1 MKNNGKGAL
10 KAETSQQG
18 RRIILRI
25 ARTKRPEDKI
35 SKELPGKEAQIET
48 DPNCKISIASLKSVI
63 HDGKKALKNEVNKL
77 KSKCDDLEKSHED
90 LKRSFDDLKNFV
102 EEKVCS
108 QNQFNKP
115 KKESRIEILNKNH
128 AKDVVEMDNSDFQNP
143 YSFEQPMKKIKSE
156 YVNDQSA
163 EIQRLNEVIR
173 KLKEENVKLIKDN
186 RNLSH
191 GHGSR
196 KG

>member
-1 MKNNGKGAL
+1 MKKNGKGAL

-25 ARTKRPEDKI
+25 ARTKKPEDKI

-48 DPNCKISIASLKSVI
+48 DPNCKISIASLKSVV

-115 KKESRIEILNKNH
+115 QKESRIEILNKNH

-191 GHGSR
+191 GHGNR
-196 KG
+196 KE

>member
-1 MKNNGKGAL
+1 MKKCGIDTL
-10 KAETSQQG
+10 KAETCQKG

-25 ARTKRPEDKI
+25 GRAQTI
-35 SKELPGKEAQIET
+35 SKEVPET
-48 DPNCKISIASLKSVI
+48 DQDCKTSISSFKSVVQDENKVLKNKVKRLKSRF
-63 HDGKKALKNEVNKL
+63 G
-77 KSKCDDLEKSHED
+77 DLEKSHED

-102 EEKVCS
+102 QEKVCS
-108 QNQFNKP
+108 QEQFNKG
-115 KKESRIEILNKNH
+115 SRIEIPNKNH

-173 KLKEENVKLIKDN
+173 KLKEENVKLINDN

-191 GHGSR
+191 GHGNR
-196 KG
+196 KE

>member
-1 MKNNGKGAL
+1 MKKCGKDTL
-10 KAETSQQG
+10 KAETCQKG

-25 ARTKRPEDKI
+25 GRAQTI
-35 SKELPGKEAQIET
+35 SKEVPET
-48 DPNCKISIASLKSVI
+48 DQDCKTSISSFKSVVQDENKVLKNKVKRLKSRF
-63 HDGKKALKNEVNKL
+63 G
-77 KSKCDDLEKSHED
+77 DLEKSHED

-102 EEKVCS
+102 QEKVCS
-108 QNQFNKP
+108 QEQFNKG
-115 KKESRIEILNKNH
+115 SRIEIPNKNH
-128 AKDVVEMDNSDFQNP
+128 AKDVLEMDNSYFQNP

-156 YVNDQSA
+156 HVNEGVVKVEDQST
-163 EIQRLNEVIR
+163 EIQRLNEIIK

-186 RNLSH
+186 RNLTH